1 MQAYFDRASMKKKS
15 LIYSDVRVI
24 CKAYAYH
31 ISLILTDIQ
40 SAATLRINM
49 LPKLNSKLIYKCGIR
64 KLLTTVI
71 LIVVLYLTTKAYLKI
86 KIIIAIIK

>member
-31 ISLILTDIQ
+31 ISQILTAIQ
-40 SAATLRINM
+40 SATLRINM

-64 KLLTTVI
+64 KLLAVI
-71 LIVVLYLTTKAYLKI
+71 LIVVLYLTTKAFLKI
-86 KIIIAIIK
+86 KHNFCYN